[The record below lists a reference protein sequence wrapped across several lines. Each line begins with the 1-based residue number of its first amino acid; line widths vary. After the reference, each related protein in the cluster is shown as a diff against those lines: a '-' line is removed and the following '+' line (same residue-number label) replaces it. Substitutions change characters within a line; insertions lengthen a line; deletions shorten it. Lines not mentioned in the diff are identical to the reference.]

1 MYIYHVYI
9 LSTDISRAAYLKMKT
24 DGTIDNFECKHCI
37 NVDEAERAIRRDY
50 VMGVS
55 ITSENRLVV
64 QLS

>member
-1 MYIYHVYI
+1 
-9 LSTDISRAAYLKMKT
+9 MKT

-37 NVDEAERAIRRDY
+37 NVDETEHAIRRDY